1 MLGQLAETTALLW
14 FPPSHPSSSQHR
26 TMGVIMAGTTSIA
39 ASKAHCRLQFH
50 AITRS
55 ICTVG
60 YGRVHNCGSFDRPR
74 LRGFLPSLLPSAA
87 QPRYLSGEQHDV
99 TERNDHA
106 GECSLMHLQT
116 KYKPNLSR
124 LATRIRTRKDSKCLL
139 GKYLRPYFSLILPHQ
154 SASPLSHMPSRS

>member
-26 TMGVIMAGTTSIA
+26 TMGMIMAGTTSTA

-50 AITRS
+50 AIKRS
-55 ICTVG
+55 TCTVG
-60 YGRVHNCGSFDRPR
+60 YGRVQNCGSFNRPR
-74 LRGFLPSLLPSAA
+74 LRGSLLPSAA
-87 QPRYLSGEQHDV
+87 QLRYLSGEQHDV
-99 TERNDHA
+99 TERSDHA

-124 LATRIRTRKDSKCLL
+124 LATRIRTRKDSRSLL
-139 GKYLRPYFSLILPHQ
+139 GKCLRPYFSLILPHE